1 MKVEASLRALSV
13 ELKAI
18 EEEIDELTALIKS
31 CELDVKT
38 RQLLLKLTS
47 HLCLTVSMMKEVL
60 EWSRKGF
67 PEVGGESDGQ

>member
-1 MKVEASLRALSV
+1 LKVEASLRALSV